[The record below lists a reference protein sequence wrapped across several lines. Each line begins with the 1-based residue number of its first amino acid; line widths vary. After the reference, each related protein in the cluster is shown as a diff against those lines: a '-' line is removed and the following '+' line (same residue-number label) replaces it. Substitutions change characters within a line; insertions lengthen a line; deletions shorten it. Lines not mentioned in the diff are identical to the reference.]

1 MTSVDG
7 SSNTALVSE
16 VVSGRMADNPAGAW
30 GYGEAGSSGYTHK
43 NLPNSLAA
51 PVLSASAEDF
61 SPAHAAA
68 SSLHPGVV
76 NVVYADMHG
85 STISDTIDLATWQAL
100 GTCNGGEAVIAQ

>member
-1 MTSVDG
+1 VTSVDG